1 MIFHVD
7 QFHLVVVNSV
17 SLSKEK
23 QSEIISF
30 CNRAFGEDLKPFFGP
45 YNQATH
51 ILEYHSQTLVSHAMW
66 LTRWLQV
73 GTNKVMRTIYVEM
86 VATEKSHRARGY
98 GTAVMERVAE
108 EIQDFDLGALSPFS
122 VAFYERPGWEL
133 WRGPLFI
140 RTDGGGGKDAQGW
153 GCDDSLPSKNASVGS
168 VCSAVSR
175 MASRGAL
182 VGSILDFIS
191 ESFNHICIVIV

>member
-1 MIFHVD
+1 MD

-30 CNRAFGEDLKPFFGP
+30 CNRAFGEDLKSFFST

-51 ILEYHSQTLVSHAMW
+51 ILGYHSQTLVSHVMW

-73 GTNKVMRTIYVEM
+73 GTSKVMRTAYVEM

-98 GTAVMERVAE
+98 GTAMMERVAE

-122 VAFYERPGWEL
+122 VAFYERLGWEL

-140 RTDGGGGKDAQGW
+140 RTEGDLERTPRDGDVMILRLPKTPPLDLFAPLSAEWRQGELW
-153 GCDDSLPSKNASVGS
+153 
-168 VCSAVSR
+168 
-175 MASRGAL
+175 
-182 VGSILDFIS
+182 
-191 ESFNHICIVIV
+191 